1 MEENPTEEMSIA
13 SAIPNA
19 APTFQNVVSTI
30 RDAVPQM
37 TANVMNSAADLR
49 NIVIGYTG
57 GISNRIVNTQSL
69 FRIGFKK
76 MCKLNSEFI
85 SSIRDLQMSCVA
97 RLENAETRII
107 NENASLNAANDFI
120 YDMLERMNCIFVLDC
135 GELQAEQGFYSDEEF
150 QMYLDDCADNNLVT
164 ASMNPDVLT
173 QVNQSFLEY
182 QRSMNND
189 LTIHTFT
196 RPNDHAVLYFL
207 IELMFTPG
215 GPSYVTN
222 VTQGDVIELYR
233 IVTKDRRKI
242 NKAAQKADLS
252 IVLDEKG
259 DPVVTKP
266 RYVGEASKKGK
277 KYPRGTP
284 LGTISKDYPVLGD
297 FNTQRKKYLEDQ
309 IATAEKV
316 LTDRG
321 VLYKDPHERRNQI
334 QSSIENRREKQRK
347 QSLKNS
353 QQKRSNAIN
362 ERRGLNQPISLGE
375 GMQLGSEEYKE
386 GFDDDDYVVGLRGGI
401 HKKTKKNKNKR
412 RKTQQKNKGK
422 KRSNKKTMKRR
433 KNRN

>member
-1 MEENPTEEMSIA
+1 
-13 SAIPNA
+13 
-19 APTFQNVVSTI
+19 
-30 RDAVPQM
+30 
-37 TANVMNSAADLR
+37 
-49 NIVIGYTG
+49 
-57 GISNRIVNTQSL
+57 
-69 FRIGFKK
+69 
-76 MCKLNSEFI
+76 
-85 SSIRDLQMSCVA
+85 
-97 RLENAETRII
+97 
-107 NENASLNAANDFI
+107 
-120 YDMLERMNCIFVLDC
+120 MLERMNCIFVLDC
-135 GELQAEQGFYSDEEF
+135 GELQSEQGFYSDEEF

-297 FNTQRKKYLEDQ
+297 YKAQRENYLKDREKYLKDK

-334 QSSIENRREKQRK
+334 QTSIENRRDIQRK

-353 QQKRSNAIN
+353 QHKRSNAIN

-386 GFDDDDYVVGLRGGI
+386 GRTPLHTFRADIDYHIGEALTQYGKLGVKVWIMKGEVYGKRELSPLVG
-401 HKKTKKNKNKR
+401 
-412 RKTQQKNKGK
+412 QQKKAPAGRGDRNDRGD
-422 KRSNKKTMKRR
+422 RGDRR
-433 KNRN
+433 PRRNNNNN